1 MKTTTLVA
9 AAALAWLAAAP
20 AVPAADFQWKGR
32 LAPGKTIEIKGVNGD
47 VEAAPASGSDVEVTA
62 VKTGRR
68 DDPESVEIKVVEHA
82 DGVTICAV
90 YPSAWRGRNECAP
103 GSGGRMDSRNNDVQV
118 QFSVRVPAGVKFAG
132 RTVNGSID
140 AQGLDGAV
148 DVSTVNGGI
157 EATSRGIVRAETVNG
172 SIRASM
178 GDSDWTGPLAF
189 TTVNGSITVDLPEGT
204 NADVR
209 GSVVNGD
216 ITTDF
221 PLTIVGKW
229 GPRSMKGTIGS
240 GGRQLELE
248 TVNGAIKLRKRG

>member
-1 MKTTTLVA
+1 MKTTTLAA

-20 AVPAADFQWKGR
+20 ASLAADFQWKGR
-32 LAPGKTIEIKGVNGD
+32 LAAGKTVEIKGINGD
-47 VEAAPASGSDVEVTA
+47 VEAAPASGGEVEVTA
-62 VKTGRR
+62 VRTARR

-82 DGVTICAV
+82 GGVTICAL
-90 YPSAWRGRNECAP
+90 YPSGWRGPNECAP
-103 GSGGRMDSRNNDVQV
+103 GSGGKMDSRNSDVQV
-118 QFSVRVPAGVKFAG
+118 HFSVRVPRGVTFAG

-140 AQGLDGAV
+140 AQDLDGPV

-157 EATSRGIVRAETVNG
+157 EATSRGVVRAETVNG
-172 SIRASM
+172 SIRAAM
-178 GDSDWTGPLAF
+178 GDGAWTGPLAF
-189 TTVNGSITVDLPEGT
+189 TTVNGSITVELPEGT

-221 PLTIVGKW
+221 PLTITGKW